1 MKRTKSHRT
10 SARILEV
17 AILIA
22 LPILSH
28 YLIPVMIVIPR
39 PYSYLGAG
47 LMLLSL
53 TLMIWTAMLFREERT
68 SFQLR
73 GGSSALVTSGPFQF
87 SRNPMYL
94 GMLIWLVGL
103 AVLLG
108 SLIAF
113 LFPILFFLLA
123 NLLVIPPEEKR
134 MEHLFGEQFIE
145 YKRRVRRWFGSYK
158 EENTMIEYI
167 IILIGALGVVLIAG
181 WLGLQ
186 VKPKPFTAYAEQTP
200 ALNTVELPA
209 DLPAPVARYYETI
222 MGDQI
227 PVIESA
233 VISGR
238 GRLRIKGITFPARF
252 RFTHVAGQGYR
263 HYIEATIFGYPVM
276 KVNEWYLDGH
286 ARMELPVGVIENEP
300 KIDMAANLALWG
312 EAIWLPSILVTDPRV
327 RWEAIDD
334 TTARLVVPFDLAQDR
349 PFGEEEDTFT
359 VTFDPQTGLM
369 RTMEAMR
376 YREATDEAKIPW
388 RNEPLGWQTFHGVTI
403 PSPAATTW
411 LDEGTPWAVWTI
423 EDVVYNVDVSEYIR
437 ANGY

>member
-1 MKRTKSHRT
+1 MKRTKGHRT
-10 SARILEV
+10 GARILEV

-39 PYSYLGAG
+39 PYSYLGAV
-47 LMLLSL
+47 LMLLGL
-53 TLMIWTAMLFREERT
+53 ALMTWTATLFREERA
-68 SFQLR
+68 SFQLH
-73 GGSSALVTSGPFQF
+73 GGSSALVTSGPFRF

-113 LFPILFFLLA
+113 LFPVLFFLLA

-134 MEHLFGEQFIE
+134 MEQLFGSQFVE
-145 YKRRVRRWFGSYK
+145 YKRRVRRWFGGYKK
-158 EENTMIEYI
+158 EENTVIKYI
-167 IILIGALGVVLIAG
+167 VILIGALGAVAAAG

-186 VKPKPFTAYAEQTP
+186 VKPNPFPAYPEQTP
-200 ALNTVELPA
+200 VPKTVELPA
-209 DLPAPVARYYETI
+209 DLPAPVARYYKTI

-238 GRLRIKGITFPARF
+238 GKLRVFGLCFPARF
-252 RFTHVAGQGYR
+252 RFTHIAGQGYR
-263 HYIEATIFGYPVM
+263 HYIEATVFGYPVM
-276 KVNEWYLDGH
+276 KVNEWYLDGK

-300 KIDMAANLALWG
+300 KIDMGANLALWG
-312 EAIWLPSILVTDPRV
+312 ESVFWLPSILVTDPRV
-327 RWEAIDD
+327 HWETVDD
-334 TTARLVVPFDLAQDR
+334 ATARLIV

-359 VTFDPQTGLM
+359 VTFDPQTGLI

-388 RNEPLGWQTFHGVTI
+388 RNEPLGWQTFHGIMI

-423 EDVVYNVDVSEYIR
+423 EDVAYNVDVSEYVK
-437 ANGY
+437 ASGL

>member
-1 MKRTKSHRT
+1 MKRTKGHRT
-10 SARILEV
+10 SARMLEA

-22 LPILSH
+22 LPILFH

-47 LMLLSL
+47 LMLLGL
-53 TLMIWTAMLFREERT
+53 ALMSRVAMLFRQERT

-73 GGSSALVTSGPFQF
+73 GGSPALVTSGPFRF

-123 NLLVIPPEEKR
+123 SLALIPLEEKR
-134 MEHLFGEQFIE
+134 MEQLFGMQFTE
-145 YKRRVRRWFGSYK
+145 YKRRVRRWFGGYK
-158 EENTMIEYI
+158 EESTMVKYI
-167 IILIGALGVVLIAG
+167 IILIGALGAVAAAG

-186 VKPKPFTAYAEQTP
+186 VKPKPFPAYPEQTP
-200 ALNTVELPA
+200 ALNSVELPA
-209 DLPAPVARYYETI
+209 DLPSPVARFYEI
-222 MGDQI
+222 IAGDQV

-252 RFTHVAGQGYR
+252 RFTHIAGQGYR

-286 ARMELPVGVIENEP
+286 VRMELPVGVIENEP
-300 KIDMAANLALWG
+300 KIDMAANLSLWG
-312 EAIWLPSILVTDPRV
+312 EAVWLPSILVTDPRV
-327 RWEAIDD
+327 RWEAVDN
-334 TTARLVVPFDLAQDR
+334 TTARLVVPYD
-349 PFGEEEDTFT
+349 GGEDTFT
-359 VTFDPQTGLM
+359 VAFDPQTGLIQAL
-369 RTMEAMR
+369 EALR
-376 YREATDEAKIPW
+376 YREATDEARIPW
-388 RNEPLGWQTFHGVTI
+388 RNEPLGWREFHGIMV

-437 ANGY
+437 ARGL